1 MKSQQQYP
9 QGFSLECFPPRT
21 AEGSEK
27 LNVVIDNL
35 GVLNPEYISV
45 TYGAG
50 GTTQE
55 KTLETV
61 THIQRNTPFNAVP
74 HLTCIGA
81 TKESIRALL
90 NTYQDLGIKR
100 IVALRGD
107 MPSGMMDPG
116 EFKYAADLVAF
127 IRQETGKQFILE
139 VAAYPETHPQ
149 ARNCDQGI
157 KHFKHKVDQGADA
170 AITQYF
176 FNADSYFYFID
187 ACEKAGIDLPI
198 VPGIMPIT
206 NYEQLIRF
214 STMCGA
220 EVPRWLKCRLESF
233 DEDTAGLRAFGQDY
247 VTRLCQRLLDNGA
260 PGLHFYSMNKT
271 QPTLNIVRDL
281 NWRNDTLQG

>member
-1 MKSQQQYP
+1 MKSQQKYP

-21 AEGSEK
+21 AEGSDK
-27 LNVVIDNL
+27 LNQVIDEL
-35 GVLNPEYISV
+35 SVLNPEYISV

-61 THIQRNTPFNAVP
+61 THIQQNTRFDAVP

-81 TKESIRALL
+81 TKDSIRALL
-90 NTYQDLGIKR
+90 KTYQDLGIKR

-116 EFKYAADLVAF
+116 EFKYAADLIAF
-127 IRQETGKQFILE
+127 IRQETGDQFTLE

-187 ACEKAGIDLPI
+187 SCEKAGIDLPI

-214 STMCGA
+214 SAMCGA

-233 DEDTAGLRAFGQDY
+233 DEDTASLRAFGQDY

-271 QPTLNIVRDL
+271 QPTLDIVRDL
-281 NWRNDTLQG
+281 NWRNDNMQL

>member
-1 MKSQQQYP
+1 MKSQQKYAQH
-9 QGFSLECFPPRT
+9 FSLECFPPRT
-21 AEGSEK
+21 DQGSEK
-27 LNVVIDNL
+27 LNQVFDEL
-35 GVLNPEYISV
+35 ACLNPQYISV

-50 GTTQE
+50 GTTQD

-61 THIQRNTPFNAVP
+61 THIQKNTRFDAVP

-81 TKESIRALL
+81 SKQSISELL
-90 NTYQDLGIKR
+90 NTYQQLGVKR

-116 EFKYAADLVAF
+116 EFKYAADLIAF
-127 IRQETGKQFILE
+127 IREHTGDYFELE

-157 KHFKHKVDQGADA
+157 KYFKHKVDQGANA

-187 ACEKAGIDLPI
+187 SCEKAGIDLPI

-214 STMCGA
+214 SAMCGA

-233 DEDTAGLRAFGQDY
+233 NDDIEGLKQFGEEY
-247 VTRLCQRLLDNGA
+247 VSRLCQRLLDEGA

-271 QPTLNIVRDL
+271 EPTRQIVQNL
-281 NWRNDTLQG
+281 NWR